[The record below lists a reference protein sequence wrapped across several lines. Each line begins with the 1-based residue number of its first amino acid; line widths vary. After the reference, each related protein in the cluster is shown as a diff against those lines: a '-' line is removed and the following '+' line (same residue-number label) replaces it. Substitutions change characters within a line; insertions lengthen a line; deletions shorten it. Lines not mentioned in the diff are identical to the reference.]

1 MLIFSLPALV
11 KLVVTFVLMLVL
23 SRFVPLYAGLF
34 AGTFVIG
41 AWMGLSPADILK
53 VVWGAATSSQ
63 TLWLT
68 LIIAFILVL
77 SELLKRSGQLE
88 RIVSTFQA
96 ISPGTRF
103 TLAAMPALIGL
114 LPMPGGALFS
124 APMVDTA
131 LGDNQVKPEVKV
143 AVNYWFRHLWE
154 YWWPLYPGI
163 ILAISLFGLP
173 AWQMMAAQAPLTLG
187 ALLGGILLILPLLP
201 PFDDQATAFSWTKS
215 KPFLIEAMPI
225 AVVVAV
231 LFGLQGLVAAIGSLA
246 GTTIPWS
253 QYLSFVIGLGASLA
267 VVVSRNH
274 MPWPAVKDSF
284 LNRGII
290 PMVMIVLGIMVFKG
304 MLIDSKT
311 IEQVRWELAE
321 YNIPPLAI
329 IALLPLIAGLVT
341 GIAVGFVGTSFP
353 LVVTLL
359 PAGHSPFPYA
369 VLAYGFG
376 YMGMMLSPVH
386 LCLIV
391 TKEYFAAD
399 LLAGYRYLWKPTIVG
414 LIWTMALFLVYRTVL
429 G

>member
-1 MLIFSLPALV
+1 MMIFSIPALA
-11 KLVVTFVLMLVL
+11 KLVLTFVLMLVL

-34 AGTFVIG
+34 AGTLVIG
-41 AWMGLSPADILK
+41 TWMGLPPALIVNSIL
-53 VVWGAATSSQ
+53 GAASSSH

-68 LIIAFILVL
+68 LVIALILVL
-77 SELLKRSGQLE
+77 SELLKKSGQLE
-88 RIVSTFQA
+88 RIVSSFQA

-131 LGDNQVKPEVKV
+131 LGTNRVEAELK
-143 AVNYWFRHLWE
+143 AAINYWFRHLWE

-173 AWQMMAAQAPLTLG
+173 AWQLMAAQAPLTLG
-187 ALLGGILLILPLLP
+187 ALLGGVLFILALLP
-201 PFDDQATAFSWTKS
+201 VMDEPRNGFSLRKS
-215 KPFLIEAMPI
+215 TPFLIETIPI
-225 AVVVAV
+225 TMVVIV
-231 LFGLQGLVAAIGSLA
+231 LFGLQGLVAAVSGLA

-253 QYLSFVIGLGASLA
+253 QYLSFVIGLGASLL
-267 VVVSRNH
+267 VVVRRNR
-274 MPWPAVKDSF
+274 MPWIAVKESI
-284 LNRGII
+284 LNPGIL

-304 MLIDSKT
+304 MLIDSKA
-311 IEQVRWELAE
+311 IEQVRLELAA
-321 YNIPPLAI
+321 YDIPPVAI

-341 GIAVGFVGTSFP
+341 GIAIGFVGTSFP

-359 PAGHSPFPYA
+359 PADHSPFPYA

-391 TKEYFAAD
+391 TQEYFCAD
-399 LLAGYRYLWKPTIVG
+399 LLLGYRYLWKPALVG
-414 LIWTMALFLVYRTVL
+414 LGWTLMLFLVYRAVL

>member
-11 KLVVTFVLMLVL
+11 KLVATFVFMLVL

-34 AGTFVIG
+34 GGTFVIG
-41 AWMGLSPADILK
+41 AWMGLSPANIIK
-53 VVWGAATSSQ
+53 VVWGAATSSH

-68 LIIAFILVL
+68 LLIALILVL

-131 LGDNQVKPEVKV
+131 LGENRVQAEVKV
-143 AVNYWFRHLWE
+143 AINYWFRHLWE

-163 ILAISLFGLP
+163 ILAISLFALP

-187 ALLGGILLILPLLP
+187 ALLGGILFILPLLP
-201 PFDDQATAFSWTKS
+201 PIEEQGNGFSWSKS
-215 KPFLIEAMPI
+215 KPFLMETIPI
-225 AVVVAV
+225 TMVVIV
-231 LFGLQGLVAAIGSLA
+231 LFGLQGLVVAIDSILKI
-246 GTTIPWS
+246 TIPWS
-253 QYLSFVIGLGASLA
+253 QYLSFVIGLGASLL

-274 MPWPAVKDSF
+274 MPWPDVRDSF
-284 LNRGII
+284 LNRGIV
-290 PMVMIVLGIMVFKG
+290 PMVMIVFGIMVFKG

-311 IEQVRWELAE
+311 IEQVRWELAA
-321 YNIPPLAI
+321 YNIPPVAI

-341 GIAVGFVGTSFP
+341 GIAIGFVGTSFP

-386 LCLIV
+386 LCLLV

-399 LLAGYRYLWKPTIVG
+399 LLAGYRYLWKPAAVG
-414 LIWTMALFLVYRTVL
+414 LGWTFMLFLVYRAVL

>member
-1 MLIFSLPALV
+1 MIIMTVPALV
-11 KLVVTFVLMLVL
+11 KLVLTFVLILVL

-34 AGTFVIG
+34 AGTLVIG
-41 AWMGLSPADILK
+41 AWMGLSAALILK
-53 VVWGAATSSQ
+53 SVLGAAGSSH
-63 TLWLT
+63 TIWLT
-68 LIIAFILVL
+68 VVIALILVL
-77 SELLKRSGQLE
+77 SELLKKSGQLE
-88 RIVSTFQA
+88 RIVSSFQT

-124 APMVDTA
+124 APMVETA
-131 LGDNQVKPEVKV
+131 LGNNRVQAEVKV

-173 AWQMMAAQAPLTLG
+173 AWQLMVAQMPLTLG
-187 ALLGGILLILPLLP
+187 VLLGGILFILVLLP
-201 PFDDQATAFSWTKS
+201 PVEEPKNGFSWRKAQ
-215 KPFLIEAMPI
+215 PFLIETIPI
-225 AVVVAV
+225 TMVVIV
-231 LFGLQGLVAAIGSLA
+231 LFGLQGLVAGVGAII

-253 QYLSFVIGLGASLA
+253 QYLSFVIGLGASVF
-267 VVVSRNH
+267 VVVKRNR
-274 MPWPAVKDSF
+274 MSWNAVKESF
-284 LNRGII
+284 LNRGIV
-290 PMVMIVLGIMVFKG
+290 PMVMIVFAIMVFKG
-304 MLIDSKT
+304 MLVDSKV
-311 IEQVRWELAE
+311 IEQVRLELATHD
-321 YNIPPLAI
+321 IPPVVI

-341 GIAVGFVGTSFP
+341 GIAIGFVGTAFP

-391 TKEYFAAD
+391 TKEYFCAD
-399 LLAGYRYLWKPTIVG
+399 LLLGYRYLWKPVLVG
-414 LIWTMALFLVYRTVL
+414 LGWTVMLFLLYRIIL

>member
-1 MLIFSLPALV
+1 MLIFAMPALV
-11 KLVVTFVLMLVL
+11 KLVATFLLMLVL
-23 SRFVPLYAGLF
+23 SRFVPLYVGLF
-34 AGTFVIG
+34 AGTLVIG
-41 AWMGLSPADILK
+41 VWMELSPLDILK
-53 VVWGAATSSQ
+53 DVAAAATSSH
-63 TLWLT
+63 TVWLV
-68 LIIAFILVL
+68 LIIALILVL
-77 SELLKRSGQLE
+77 SELLKKSGQLE

-131 LGDNQVKPEVKV
+131 LGDNRVKPEVKV
-143 AVNYWFRHLWE
+143 AINYWFRHLWE

-173 AWQMMAAQAPLTLG
+173 AWQMMVAQAPLTLG
-187 ALLGGILLILPLLP
+187 AILGGILFVLVLLP
-201 PFDDQATAFSWTKS
+201 PFDDQATHFTWSKS
-215 KPFLIEAMPI
+215 KPFFIEALPI
-225 AVVVAV
+225 AVVVVV
-231 LFGLQGLVAAIGSLA
+231 LFGLQGLVSAIDYLS

-253 QYLSFVIGLGASLA
+253 QYLSFVIGLGASLL

-274 MPWPAVKDSF
+274 MSWPAVRDSF
-284 LNRGII
+284 LNRGIL
-290 PMVMIVLGIMVFKG
+290 PMVMVVLGIMVFKG

-311 IEQVRWELAE
+311 IEQVRWELAA
-321 YNIPPLAI
+321 YDIPPVAI

-399 LLAGYRYLWKPTIVG
+399 LLAGYRYLWKPTVVG
-414 LIWTMALFLVYRTVL
+414 LIWTLALFFIYRIAL
-429 G
+429 D